1 MNKRKSR
8 NNNERKRNSSVRRR
22 SSKKRR
28 RRQSN
33 SCSNVR
39 KSEKLSNQ
47 GIGRRE
53 LKKMTELLNKR
64 LARK

>member
-1 MNKRKSR
+1 MNKRKSK
-8 NNNERKRNSSVRRR
+8 NNNERKRNSSVKRR

-28 RRQSN
+28 RRQRI

-39 KSEKLSNQ
+39 KNVKLSNQ

-64 LARK
+64 QARK